1 MEVKVRVQDLLS
13 YEGDALIVNLFE
25 GVKQPGGA
33 TGAVDKA
40 LAGAIAAAIRRQ
52 EFVGKLH
59 ERLLLHT
66 FGRLPAS
73 QVLVI
78 GLGKQEEF
86 TLDRVRS
93 ASAEALR

>member
-1 MEVKVRVQDLLS
+1 MEIEVRAQDLLS

-33 TGAVDKA
+33 TRAADKA
-40 LAGAIAAAIRRQ
+40 LAGSIATAIRRQ
-52 EFVGKLH
+52 EFKGKLH

-66 FGRLPAS
+66 FGRLPVA

-86 TLDRVRS
+86 TLDRIR
-93 ASAEALR
+93 